1 MAIIRILNSEPE
13 DYCLQAREILESF
26 ASVDYIPLNNNDIS
40 DIIHDYHVLIIRL
53 KNSINQRI
61 VARAE
66 KLLAVATATTG
77 TNHIDEA
84 LLSERGIRLI
94 SLKGET
100 EFLNNIFSTA
110 EHTFLLILC
119 VYRNLRLALNHL
131 YKYKWYDSELRG
143 RELNGKS
150 IGIIGYG
157 RLGRM
162 VAEMSRGFGMNVCV
176 FDVKENLSYPDYIKK
191 TTLEE
196 LLQTS
201 DIVSIHIPSN
211 KNNINFIDKEK
222 MNTMKKG
229 SVLINTSRGE
239 VIDESHLLMLLNCG
253 HISGAGLDVLI
264 GEEMHDFNP
273 EKNPLIQFSKDNP
286 KLVITPHIGGAALD
300 AVEKTDIFIAKKIK
314 RYMENINGKN

>member
-1 MAIIRILNSEPE
+1 MRTIRILNSEPE
-13 DYCLQAREILESF
+13 DYCLQAREVLESF

-40 DIIHDYHVLIIRL
+40 DIIHDYHILIVRL

-61 VARAE
+61 VERAE

-77 TNHIDEA
+77 TNHIDEV
-84 LLSERGIRLI
+84 LLSERGISVI

-131 YKYKWYDSELRG
+131 YKHKWYDSELRG
-143 RELNGKS
+143 RELHGKN

-162 VAEMSRGFGMNVCV
+162 VAEMSRGFGINVCV
-176 FDVKENLSYPDYIKK
+176 FDVKENLSFPDYIKR

-201 DIVSIHIPSN
+201 DIVSIHIPLN
-211 KNNINFIDKEK
+211 KNNINFIDKAK
-222 MNTMKKG
+222 MNMMKKG

-239 VIDESHLLMLLNCG
+239 VIDEKYLLKKLKDG
-253 HISGAGLDVLI
+253 YIAGAGLDVLS
-264 GEEMHDFNP
+264 GEERNDFILEENL
-273 EKNPLIQFSKDNP
+273 LIRFSKENLN
-286 KLVITPHIGGAALD
+286 LVITPHIGGAALD
-300 AVEKTDIFIAKKIK
+300 AVIKTDIFIAKKIK
-314 RYMENINGKN
+314 YFVENYNIN

>member
-1 MAIIRILNSEPE
+1 MGTIRILNSEPE

-40 DIIHDYHVLIIRL
+40 DIIHDYHILIVRL

-61 VARAE
+61 VERAE

-77 TNHIDEA
+77 TNHIDEV
-84 LLSERGIRLI
+84 LLSERGISVI

-131 YKYKWYDSELRG
+131 YKHKWYDSELRG
-143 RELNGKS
+143 RELHGKN

-162 VAEMSRGFGMNVCV
+162 VAEMSRGFGINVCV
-176 FDVKENLSYPDYIKK
+176 FDVKENLSFPDYIKR

-201 DIVSIHIPSN
+201 DIVSIHIPLN
-211 KNNINFIDKEK
+211 KNNINFIDKAK
-222 MNTMKKG
+222 MNMMKKG

-239 VIDESHLLMLLNCG
+239 VIDESHLLMLLNSG

-314 RYMENINGKN
+314 KFMENINVKN